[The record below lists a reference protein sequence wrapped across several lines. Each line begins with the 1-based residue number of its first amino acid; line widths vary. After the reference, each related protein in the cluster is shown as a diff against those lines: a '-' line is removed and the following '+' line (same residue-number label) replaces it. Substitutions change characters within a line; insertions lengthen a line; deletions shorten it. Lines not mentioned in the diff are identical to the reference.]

1 MDWADCMSRRSDG
14 RMAIQLRGYG
24 WSFVFALLL
33 TLLCAGVASV
43 PGWSAV
49 GVLLA
54 PGMLVAA
61 IAFPTGINSDWP
73 NTYLALAALMNALVL
88 AFPVL
93 WLWKAIGRFR
103 NRN

>member
-1 MDWADCMSRRSDG
+1 MRIR
-14 RMAIQLRGYG
+14 LRGYM

-33 TLLCAGVASV
+33 TLLCAGLASV

-61 IAFPTGINSDWP
+61 IVFPTGINSSWP
-73 NTYLALAALMNALVL
+73 YIYLALAALMNAFII

-93 WLWKAIGRFR
+93 WLWKVIGRFR
-103 NRN
+103 DRS

>member
-1 MDWADCMSRRSDG
+1 M
-14 RMAIQLRGYG
+14 RMRLRGYR

-33 TLLCAGVASV
+33 TLLCAGLASV

-61 IAFPTGINSDWP
+61 IVFPTGINSSWP
-73 NTYLALAALMNALVL
+73 NTYLVLAALMNALVL

-103 NRN
+103 NRT